1 MSEKQYWEDYKMSS
15 TYNYILGKG
24 KKMPTLGS
32 EMTSEPMIRL
42 GDEMTASKQDMPQ
55 IGVEMTSTPMTETG
69 NKQSAPK
76 KETPAQSSTPVE
88 QPKKSVDERMQEW
101 VSQNPEPTKREVEVP
116 QLQKSLSYQDILNRY
131 TKAQQPDP
139 KTEKRK
145 KINQSIAAVGD
156 TVSALINAVGT
167 TQRANNMPLDPTKG
181 LSEKMRA
188 KYLADEA
195 SAKDL
200 RDKYFALQMKAAG
213 LADADNE
220 KKLSAYNSALAK
232 ADSDYNT
239 RKRNWD
245 SAYDRKARS
254 YERQDAAEQKA
265 EDAQKTQ
272 DYRDAMLG
280 LKRQGLAE
288 QARYHSGSLSIQ
300 KQRAD
305 NASGK
310 GSTKYRLG
318 DWHSDR
324 TFSKEELATLAKRM
338 NERHL
343 ISNSDYNAAEMGLKN
358 FGPLI
363 EKAAR
368 SSEGAKI
375 MQSNGFT
382 TNK

>member
-1 MSEKQYWEDYKMSS
+1 MSS
-15 TYNYILGKG
+15 TYDYILSKG
-24 KKMPTLGS
+24 KKMPTLS
-32 EMTSEPMIRL
+32 PEMTSEPM
-42 GDEMTASKQDMPQ
+42 
-55 IGVEMTSTPMTETG
+55 TETG
-69 NKQSAPK
+69 NEQSAPK
-76 KETPAQSSTPVE
+76 TVTPATPTASQSSTPVE
-88 QPKKSVDERMQEW
+88 QPKKTVDERMQEW

-139 KTEKRK
+139 QAEKRK
-145 KINQSIAAVGD
+145 KINQSIASVGD
-156 TVSALINAVGT
+156 TLSALINAVGT

-181 LSEKMRA
+181 LSEKMKV

-265 EDAQKTQ
+265 EDAKKTQ
-272 DYRDAMLG
+272 EYRDAMLG
-280 LKRQGLAE
+280 LKKQGLNE
-288 QARYHSGSLSIQ
+288 TARYHSGSLSIQ
-300 KQRAD
+300 QQRAD

-343 ISNSDYNAAEMGLKN
+343 ISDSDYNAAEMGLKN

-368 SSEGAKI
+368 STEGAKI

-382 TNK
+382 KNK